1 MRRRRPWIREI
12 HEEDPVE
19 EEEFGFKAN
28 LLRAMFIM
36 LSVISTLSPRRCS
49 ISFKAWIRL

>member
-1 MRRRRPWIREI
+1 
-12 HEEDPVE
+12 
-19 EEEFGFKAN
+19 
-28 LLRAMFIM
+28 M